1 MCNDMRIDVF
11 GKWMFPKCFL
21 FLLSF
26 IRPINT
32 NNTQT
37 NTLFRPNHNANCAP
51 RRCKKIKTICTQT
64 RKECAELFVPVRD
77 YVKPLHV
84 PIAHSHQ

>member
-51 RRCKKIKTICTQT
+51 RNN
-64 RKECAELFVPVRD
+64 F
-77 YVKPLHV
+77 
-84 PIAHSHQ
+84 